1 MPATD
6 HSLKFAYVGL
16 GEMGGPMVR
25 TQPSL
30 PSTCIKFDQACFFR
44 RKICRT
50 GWQRTTTQIRFWC
63 GTGRVPKLTSLAESK

>member
-30 PSTCIKFDQACFFR
+30 PSTCIKFDQACFLGAKSTELAGKER
-44 RKICRT
+44 P
-50 GWQRTTTQIRFWC
+50 
-63 GTGRVPKLTSLAESK
+63 PKSAFGVESVECQSSQA